1 MVWLRHAVTVRVAPS
16 ASKGE
21 ASMPTV
27 SVVTPSKKNSKG
39 IIALQNE
46 LENGFGWGTVAGWSF
61 PIHSVVDDGVPLA
74 TCATNAFNDHPDV
87 IVTSGTMATNAVL
100 PLTKTIPI
108 IQAVGGA
115 LPASPQMNVTGF
127 LIDAKQ
133 ISQRHF
139 AKLAANHAKVTVLYD
154 NTNTPSSDAY
164 EALKAYRTAYFP
176 GVQIK
181 AINIAQLNTIE
192 GSFMLIPNASF
203 HLKQN
208 RLDIATAVMAVGVPA
223 IYPEREYKKEHNNQ
237 AGIMVHG
244 HNVAATYRLAG
255 SYVDSILSGTMDA
268 SSLPPFKEA
277 VADKHEDI

>member
-1 MVWLRHAVTVRVAPS
+1 MQSLLELRPS

-27 SVVTPSKKNSKG
+27 RVVTPSKKNSKG

-61 PIHSVVDDGVPLA
+61 HVYSVVDDGVSLA
-74 TCATNAFNDHPDV
+74 KCAEKAVNDQPPPDV

-100 PLTKTIPI
+100 PLTNTIPI

-115 LPASPQMNVTGF
+115 LPASPKMNVTGF

-139 AKLAANHAKVTVLYD
+139 AKLAANHAMVTVLYD
-154 NTNTPSSDAY
+154 NTNTPSSDAFA
-164 EALKAYRTAYFP
+164 ALQAYRDKYFP
-176 GVQIK
+176 LVQINP
-181 AINIAQLNTIE
+181 ININQLNTIQ

-208 RLDIATAVMAVGVPA
+208 RSDIVNAVMQVGVPA
-223 IYPEREYKKEHNNQ
+223 IYPEREYKKEHNQ
-237 AGIMVHG
+237 QTGIMIHG

-255 SYVDSILSGTMDA
+255 SYVDSILDGTMDA

-277 VADKHEDI
+277 VSDKHEDI

>member
-1 MVWLRHAVTVRVAPS
+1 MPMVR
-16 ASKGE
+16 
-21 ASMPTV
+21 
-27 SVVTPSKKNSKG
+27 VVTPSKGNSKG
-39 IIALQNE
+39 INALQNE

-61 PIHSVVDDGVPLA
+61 HVYSVVDSGQTLA
-74 TCATNAFNDHPDV
+74 TCAANAVNDHPDA
-87 IVTSGTMATNAVL
+87 IVTSGTMATNAVIAQ
-100 PLTKTIPI
+100 TNTIPI
-108 IQAVGGA
+108 IQAVGGG

-139 AKLAANHAKVTVLYD
+139 AKLAANHAMVTVLYD

-164 EALKAYRTAYFP
+164 AALQAYKNTYFP
-176 GVQIK
+176 GVQINP
-181 AINIAQLNTIE
+181 INIAQLATIQ

-203 HLKQN
+203 HLLQN
-208 RLDIATAVMAVGVPA
+208 RHAIATAVMAVGVTA

-255 SYVDSILSGTMDA
+255 SYVDSILSGTMNA